1 MSGAEVGLVLGIVSS
16 VIAIVEGAKNIYDAA
31 KDAKGLPKAFTQ
43 VNGRFPLAVTL
54 LKLTEENLKSKQR
67 LEDSVYREA
76 DEVVK
81 QCKTQAEN
89 IRDLFKEVIRG
100 ENDTPF
106 ERYKK
111 AARAIVGGKGKKV
124 EELMAEML
132 KNIDALVKLRLMSN
146 ATEDQLK
153 DLQAAIQEMVEM
165 APSLPDE
172 GTGGVNQQHTG
183 SGHNVATSGNASSQI
198 NNGDGNYIQGLQGG
212 ATFNNHSLIKPII
225 NVILQATKSWPDFMR
240 QYSSTPPSPDEK
252 LRDAMA
258 SIPREPISAP
268 PNPDPIGTRI
278 DSRRTASS
286 SPSTPI
292 INTEN
297 DPSECPLPSSSV
309 NPDGYLVG
317 STKYR
322 LKKLEDDSDDFTN
335 KDWNRIVALTESPEL
350 ESWASSKTSAVL
362 VAYDS
367 LWLERNEDVLSYL
380 MASVVTYDEPPSTD
394 ITKLYHFCQPKDNVL
409 QVAQDLLRQLSGGMA
424 SNSMATTIE
433 QAVSQL
439 VSRLRQLQ
447 STHKVVLFIDG
458 SNARSLDIRQLIIP
472 LYEVAKD
479 NRENNRLGFKLFLIV
494 ADRQGWDFEMDDIL
508 CNEVPAEG
516 DREAED
522 YEAQFGMK
530 WAFD

>member
-1 MSGAEVGLVLGIVSS
+1 MAGAEVGLVLGIVSS
-16 VIAIVEGAKNIYDAA
+16 VITIVKEAKNIYDAA
-31 KDAKGLPKAFTQ
+31 KDTKGLPKAFKQ

-76 DEVVK
+76 EEAVK

-132 KNIDALVKLRLMSN
+132 KNIDILVKVKLMSN

-153 DLQAAIQEMVEM
+153 DLQAAIKEMVEM
-165 APSLPDE
+165 ASSLPDE
-172 GTGGVNQQHTG
+172 GTGDVHQQHTG
-183 SGHNVATSGNASSQI
+183 SGHNFGT
-198 NNGDGNYIQGLQGG
+198 
-212 ATFNNHSLIKPII
+212 T
-225 NVILQATKSWPDFMR
+225 
-240 QYSSTPPSPDEK
+240 DEK

-258 SIPREPISAP
+258 SIPREPIPAP
-268 PNPDPIGTRI
+268 PDSDPIGTRK

-297 DPSECPLPSSSV
+297 DPSEHPLSSSSV

-322 LKKLEDDSDDFTN
+322 LRKLEDDSDDFTN
-335 KDWNRIVALTESPEL
+335 KDWNRIVALTESSEL

-409 QVAQDLLRQLSGGMA
+409 QVAQDLLRQLSSGMA
-424 SNSMATTIE
+424 LNSMATAIE

-458 SNARSLDIRQLIIP
+458 SNARSLDIRQLIMP
-472 LYEVAKD
+472 LYKVVKD
-479 NRENNRLGFKLFLIV
+479 DRENNRLGFKLFLIV
-494 ADRQGWDFEMDDIL
+494 ADRQGWDFRIDDML

-516 DREAED
+516 DREAEC

>member
-16 VIAIVEGAKNIYDAA
+16 VIAIVKEAKNIYDVA

-67 LEDSVYREA
+67 LDDSVYREV
-76 DEVVK
+76 DEAVK
-81 QCKTQAEN
+81 QCETQAKN

-132 KNIDALVKLRLMSN
+132 KNIDALVKLKLMSN

-153 DLQAAIQEMVEM
+153 GLQAAIQEMVEM

-198 NNGDGNYIQGLQGG
+198 NNG
-212 ATFNNHSLIKPII
+212 LIKPII

-240 QYSSTPPSPDEK
+240 QYGSMPPSPDEK

-258 SIPREPISAP
+258 SIPREPIPAP
-268 PNPDPIGTRI
+268 PNPDPTGTRI
-278 DSRRTASS
+278 DSPRTASS

-292 INTEN
+292 MNTEIS
-297 DPSECPLPSSSV
+297 PSEHPLSSDSV

-317 STKYR
+317 NTKYK
-322 LKKLEDDSDDFTN
+322 LKKLEDDSEDFTN
-335 KDWNRIVALTESPEL
+335 KDWNRIVALTESSEL
-350 ESWASSKTSAVL
+350 ESWASSETSAVL

-380 MASVVTYDEPPSTD
+380 MASVVTYDEPSSTD
-394 ITKLYHFCQPKDNVL
+394 ITKLYHFCQSKDNVL
-409 QVAQDLLRQLSGGMA
+409 QVAQDLLKQLSSGVA

-458 SNARSLDIRQLIIP
+458 SNAHSLDIRQLIIP
-472 LYEVAKD
+472 LYEVVKD
-479 NRENNRLGFKLFLIV
+479 DRQNNRLGFKLFLIV
-494 ADRQGWDFEMDDIL
+494 ADRQGWDFGMDDIL